1 MKEEKKGLAGF
12 FEKWGAFIA
21 IGLVVI
27 ALVFLLTSPVVT
39 FDTKFKP
46 EGAEKAIKN
55 YYSATFIGL
64 FDAKVT
70 PAWPAITIA
79 SLLGLGVIANL
90 VSYFWKKYHDAVSV
104 GATFAY
110 ILAVAMIFIE
120 KDLFANF
127 GAELI
132 EHFHGADIGWGAA
145 VAMAFIVLAAIV
157 SFPGAGY
164 SKDANARAIAE
175 DGILIAAAL
184 VLDFIK
190 IPLQVEGSINF
201 QMLPL
206 MIIAL
211 RRGPVHGFIAGGIVY
226 GLISCLKDGYG
237 FFYFPFDYLIG
248 FGSVFAMGY
257 FRKLILPE
265 GETSY
270 NIKSILWI
278 VVAGAITSFIR
289 FVGGCISSM
298 VFYSYTIS
306 MAAGYNAGYIFIS
319 GGLAIAVLAALQGP
333 LARVNTMFPVERAK
347 IGAQAE

>member
-12 FEKWGAFIA
+12 FEKWGAFVA

-27 ALVFLLTSPVVT
+27 ALVFLLTSPVVL
-39 FDTKFKP
+39 FETKFKP
-46 EGAEKAIKN
+46 AGSDEATKN
-55 YYSATFIGL
+55 YFSANLLGL
-64 FDAKVT
+64 FDPKYT
-70 PAWPAITIA
+70 PVWPAISIV
-79 SLLGLGVIANL
+79 SLLGIGAICNL
-90 VSYFWKKYHDAVSV
+90 VSFFWKKQSDSVSIA
-104 GATFAY
+104 ATFAY
-110 ILAVAMIFIE
+110 ILAAAMLFIE

-127 GAELI
+127 GEGLI
-132 EHFHGADIGWGAA
+132 EHFHGSEFGWGAA
-145 VAMAFIVLAAIV
+145 VAITFLVLAAIV
-157 SFPGAGY
+157 SFPGNGY
-164 SKDANARAIAE
+164 SKDASAKTIAE

-184 VLDFIK
+184 VLDFIR

-237 FFYFPFDYLIG
+237 FFTFPFDYLIG
-248 FGSVFAMGY
+248 FGSVFVVGY

-270 NIKSILWI
+270 NLKSILWI
-278 VVAGAITSFIR
+278 VVAGLLSSTIR
-289 FVGGCISSM
+289 FVGSSISSM
-298 VFYSYTIS
+298 VFYGLDVGG
-306 MAAGYNAGYIFIS
+306 AALYNVGYVYIS
-319 GGLAIAVLAALQGP
+319 GALAIVVLAALQGP
-333 LARVNTMFPVERAK
+333 LARVNTLFPAERAK

>member
-1 MKEEKKGLAGF
+1 MQKEKKGLAGF

-27 ALVFLLTSPVVT
+27 ALVFLLVSPVVNY
-39 FDTKFKP
+39 DTKFTP
-46 EGAEKAIKN
+46 QGAEKAVKN
-55 YYSATFIGL
+55 HFSVTFIGL
-64 FDAKVT
+64 FDAKYT

-79 SLLGLGVIANL
+79 SLLGLGLILNVVA
-90 VSYFWKKYHDAVSV
+90 YFWKKYSDSVSV

-110 ILAVAMIFIE
+110 ILAIAMLFIE

-127 GAELI
+127 AGELI
-132 EHFHGADIGWGAA
+132 ENFHGADIGWGAA
-145 VAMAFIVLAAIV
+145 VAIAFLVLAAIV

-190 IPLQVEGSINF
+190 IPLMEEGSINF

-257 FRKLILPE
+257 FRKFILPE

-270 NIKSILWI
+270 NVKSIVWI
-278 VVAGAITSFIR
+278 VVAGAITTFVR

-298 VFYSYTIS
+298 VFYGYDLG
-306 MAAGYNAGYIFIS
+306 MAAAYNAGYVFIS

-333 LARVNTMFPVERAK
+333 LARINVMFPAERAK
-347 IGAQAE
+347 IGEAAE

>member
-1 MKEEKKGLAGF
+1 MQKEKKGLAGF
-12 FEKWGAFIA
+12 FEKWGPVLAVGMVLIA
-21 IGLVVI
+21 II
-27 ALVFLLTSPVVT
+27 FLVFAPVVT

-55 YYSATFIGL
+55 YYSCTLGGL
-64 FDAKVT
+64 FDAKYTPIWPGVT
-70 PAWPAITIA
+70 IV
-79 SLLGLGVIANL
+79 SLIGVGMVFNAL
-90 VSYFWKKYHDAVSV
+90 ALFDKKRESYH
-104 GATFAY
+104 GMLATFSY
-110 ILAVAMIFIE
+110 ILAIAMLFIE

-132 EHFHGADIGWGAA
+132 DNFHGADIGWGAA
-145 VAMAFIVLAAIV
+145 VAIAFLVLAAIV
-157 SFPGAGY
+157 SFPSAGY

-211 RRGPVHGFIAGGIVY
+211 RRGPVHGFVAGGIVY

-257 FRKLILPE
+257 FRKFILPE

-270 NIKSILWI
+270 NVKSIVWI
-278 VVAGAITSFIR
+278 VVAGAITTSIR

-298 VFYSYTIS
+298 VFYGYDLG
-306 MAAGYNAGYIFIS
+306 MAAGYNAGYVFIS

-333 LARVNTMFPVERAK
+333 LARINVMFPAERAK
-347 IGAQAE
+347 IGEAAE